1 MSAIGRLREQ
11 IERDRSEFPNPSPS
25 YSDPHGRDK
34 IRLGQQME
42 RELGHYSFINN
53 STADANGSPRRNRD
67 PKDDYTHDYSMDYR
81 GGDSETGD
89 SNDFFP
95 RSTALPTNEL
105 DEHFR
110 DFSMHGL
117 DTSLSSVELGR
128 GGGKEMGTPEVNRPQ
143 IAPKHT
149 ETDKPLIA

>member
-1 MSAIGRLREQ
+1 
-11 IERDRSEFPNPSPS
+11 
-25 YSDPHGRDK
+25 
-34 IRLGQQME
+34 ME

-53 STADANGSPRRNRD
+53 STADANGSPRGNIG
-67 PKDDYTHDYSMDYR
+67 PKGDYTHDYSMDYR

-95 RSTALPTNEL
+95 RSPALSTHEL
-105 DEHFR
+105 DKHFQ

-128 GGGKEMGTPEVNRPQ
+128 GGGKEMGTPEV
-143 IAPKHT
+143 
-149 ETDKPLIA
+149 